1 MGIGCR
7 CRAIHAASK
16 VAYVVRMATIDE
28 TPEGLHLRMSHWER
42 LGALHG
48 DLFIP
53 RASIVSSEIVPDPW
67 PILRGW
73 RAPGTGIPFVIML
86 GTLRYQ
92 GLKDF
97 CVIYRRRPARVITC
111 REFGFS
117 RVIVTLNTTER
128 QQFTSSDGTAGE
140 KLAG

>member
-1 MGIGCR
+1 MGIECQR
-7 CRAIHAASK
+7 RLMRTESE
-16 VAYVVRMATIDE
+16 VAYLDRMATIDE
-28 TPEGLHLRMSHWER
+28 TPEGLHLRMSTWER
-42 LGALHG
+42 LGSLHG

-73 RAPGTGIPFVIML
+73 RAPGTGIPFLIML
-86 GTLRYQ
+86 GTLRHQ

-111 REFGFS
+111 REFRFS
-117 RVIVTLNTTER
+117 RVIVTFNTTEPQHFANR
-128 QQFTSSDGTAGE
+128 NGTAGATP
-140 KLAG
+140 AG